1 MARNYSL
8 AFPRLA
14 LYTLLW
20 AIAVVLLGLT
30 SYRIH
35 FTKHEFRRYQSIVVE
50 LLVSAIL
57 TILWVPFV
65 AVMIFAARSSRREH
79 VGTQICFELLVL
91 AILWVMWLVGAVD
104 TTNRIIPGHN
114 WCSPLFSSKQ
124 CNILTTISAF
134 AWIGWSLLTI
144 IFVLS
149 TIALVSG
156 EAEPT
161 TTAPATAKDRMAETS
176 AQGTQQPATTTQPAA
191 QPATQPATQPSTQPA
206 TQTPATQ
213 AV

>member
-8 AFPRLA
+8 AFPRLG

-20 AIAVVLLGLT
+20 AVAVVLLGLT

-35 FTKHEFRRYQSIVVE
+35 ITKNQFRRYDRIVVE

-65 AVMIFAARSSRREH
+65 AVMIFAARSSARRH
-79 VGTQICFELLVL
+79 GSQICFELLIL

-104 TTNRIIPGHN
+104 TTNRLIPGHN
-114 WCSPLFSSKQ
+114 WCSDALGSKQ
-124 CNILTTISAF
+124 CNILTTILAF

-144 IFVLS
+144 LFVMS
-149 TIALVSG
+149 TIAYVSG
-156 EAEPT
+156 EPSSTST
-161 TTAPATAKDRMAETS
+161 TPVAGTNKERAMDSAPS
-176 AQGTQQPATTTQPAA
+176 TQQPVTSTQPAT
-191 QPATQPATQPSTQPA
+191 TQPATQ
-206 TQTPATQ
+206 

>member
-20 AIAVVLLGLT
+20 AVAVVLLGLT

-35 FTKHEFRRYQSIVVE
+35 ITKNQFQRYDRIVVE

-57 TILWVPFV
+57 TILWVP
-65 AVMIFAARSSRREH
+65 AVMIFAARSSARRH
-79 VGTQICFELLVL
+79 GSQVCFELLII

-104 TTNRIIPGHN
+104 TTNRLIPGRN
-114 WCSPLFSSKQ
+114 WCSNALGSKQ
-124 CNILTTISAF
+124 CNILTTILAF

-144 IFVLS
+144 LFFMSI
-149 TIALVSG
+149 IDYVSG
-156 EAEPT
+156 EPSST
-161 TTAPATAKDRMAETS
+161 STAPVAGTNKERAMDS
-176 AQGTQQPATTTQPAA
+176 APGTQQPVTST
-191 QPATQPATQPSTQPA
+191 QPATQPATQ
-206 TQTPATQ
+206 